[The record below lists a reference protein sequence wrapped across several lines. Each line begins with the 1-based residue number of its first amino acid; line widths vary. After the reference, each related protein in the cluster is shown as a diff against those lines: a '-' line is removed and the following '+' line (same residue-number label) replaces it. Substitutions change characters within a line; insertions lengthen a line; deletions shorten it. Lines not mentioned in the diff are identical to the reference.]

1 MRQLYRLSTIVLA
14 ATVAIAFMGATTGCQ
29 TAPKNDTAR
38 ANLLDEAQASL
49 HRFERSDNSIPPVL
63 DRSAG
68 YAVFPSVGKGGFI
81 VGGGYGKGVV
91 YEGRRAIGYADISEA
106 TLGLQAGG
114 QSFSELI
121 IFQDQE
127 ALNRFK
133 SGSYGLGAEASAV
146 AIKPGA
152 AAQAEFKKG
161 VMVFTLTGAG
171 LMAEAAVA
179 GQKFRYSDGLHV
191 PEANTASER
200 REPGATNTNTN
211 STTDVRAN
219 NNISGSASVSTP
231 GRGDT
236 NAGGTAKVGG
246 SGSVSTPNT
255 DTNASTD
262 RTTTTTEKT
271 TVERKTT
278 DDPSK

>member
-1 MRQLYRLSTIVLA
+1 MRHLYRFSTLA
-14 ATVAIAFMGATTGCQ
+14 ITALAVAFIGATTTGCQ

-38 ANLLDEAQASL
+38 ANLLDDAQASL
-49 HRFERSDNSIPPVL
+49 HRFERSDNSIPQVL

-68 YAVFPSVGKGGFI
+68 YVVFPSVGKGGFI

-91 YEGRRAIGYADISEA
+91 YERGRAVGYADISEA
-106 TLGLQAGG
+106 TLGFQAGG

-121 IFQDQE
+121 IFQDQD

-161 VMVFTLTGAG
+161 VMVFTLTGSG

-179 GQKFRYSDGLHV
+179 GQKFRYSDGLNV
-191 PEANTASER
+191 PAEANTASER
-200 REPGATNTNTN
+200 REPGATNTDVK
-211 STTDVRAN
+211 TT
-219 NNISGSASVSTP
+219 NNISGSASISTP
-231 GRGDT
+231 SGGDT
-236 NAGGTAKVGG
+236 NAGGTAKVGA

-255 DTNASTD
+255 DANVNTD
-262 RTTTTTEKT
+262 RTTTTEKT

-278 DDPSK
+278 TEEPPK

>member
-1 MRQLYRLSTIVLA
+1 
-14 ATVAIAFMGATTGCQ
+14 MGATTGCQ
-29 TAPKNDTAR
+29 TAPKNDSAR
-38 ANLLDEAQASL
+38 ANLLDDAQASL
-49 HRFERSDNSIPPVL
+49 KRFERSDTSIPQVL

-68 YAVFPSVGKGGFI
+68 YAVFPDVGKGGFI

-91 YEGRRAIGYADISEA
+91 YDRSRAIGYADISEA
-106 TLGLQAGG
+106 TFGFQAGG

-121 IFQDQE
+121 IFQDQD

-133 SGSYGLGAEASAV
+133 NGSLGLGAEASAV

-161 VMVFTLTGAG
+161 VMVFTLTGSG

-179 GQKFRYSDGLHV
+179 GQKFRYSDGLNV

-200 REPGATNTNTN
+200 REPGATNINTNTN
-211 STTDVRAN
+211 TDVRTNTTNTEGRAN
-219 NNISGSASVSTP
+219 SNISGSASISTP
-231 GRGDT
+231 SGGDT
-236 NAGGTAKVGG
+236 SAGGKTKVGA
-246 SGSVSTPNT
+246 SGSVSTPNG

-278 DDPSK
+278 TDEPAK